1 MANVTNVRVELKPT
15 RGSSDYDRDRAFK
28 IMLALFKRKVA
39 DSGVLSTYK
48 DHESYVSPTRKA
60 RLKLRA
66 VVQARKLDD
75 IEGKLRRGEA
85 IEKDKNLVKKVQTR
99 MKKKKQR
106 KDKQRDGGG
115 GYNFNYREY
124 ADS

>member
-1 MANVTNVRVELKPT
+1 MANVTNVRVELKPG
-15 RGSSDYDRDRAFK
+15 RGNDYHDRDRAFK

-39 DSGVLSTYK
+39 DAGVLSQYK
-48 DHESYVSPTRKA
+48 DHEAYVSPSRKA
-60 RLKLRA
+60 RLKMRA
-66 VVQARKLDD
+66 TVQARKLDE
-75 IEGKLRRGEA
+75 IEGKLRRGEP

-106 KDKQRDGGG
+106 KDKQRDGG
-115 GYNFNYREY
+115 YNFNYREY